1 MAELMVRGAG
11 RRRAVRTGA
20 LATQAAWV
28 AHRRRK
34 VAARVALANQVIGQ
48 LDLVF
53 PGLDG
58 CFSDL
63 LGARAGRVIVT
74 DICDPTCPAPGSR
87 GPASL
92 RRPTRR
98 RTVGPQG
105 PRSWRRP
112 GWRCACRRGA
122 GRAGQGPGR

>member
-1 MAELMVRGAG
+1 RDLGAMAELMVRGAG
-11 RRRAVRTGA
+11 RQPALRTDA

-34 VAARVALANQVIGQ
+34 VDARVALANQVIGE

-63 LGARAGRVIVT
+63 LRAKAGRIIVS
-74 DICDPTCPAPGSR
+74 DISDPGAAR
-87 GPASL
+87 
-92 RRPTRR
+92 
-98 RTVGPQG
+98 
-105 PRSWRRP
+105 WR
-112 GWRCACRRGA
+112 
-122 GRAGQGPGR
+122 